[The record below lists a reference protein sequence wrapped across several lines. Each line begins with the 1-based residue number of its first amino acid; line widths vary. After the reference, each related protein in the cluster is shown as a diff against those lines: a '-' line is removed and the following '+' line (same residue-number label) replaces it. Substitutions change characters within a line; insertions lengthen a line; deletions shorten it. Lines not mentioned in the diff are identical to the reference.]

1 MTTSETIAALLG
13 PSLVASGV
21 TLTTVTLPW
30 TAPSFAA
37 LKGIIHEPGVR
48 QFPTSAFGSLYA
60 TFFRELRGRDKNGF
74 KQQN

>member
-1 MTTSETIAALLG
+1 MTTSKTIAALLG

-37 LKGIIHEPGVR
+37 VKGIIHEPGEK
-48 QFPTSAFGSLYA
+48 PTMHPHFCGH
-60 TFFRELRGRDKNGF
+60 LRGTLSSRCHRVKGL
-74 KQQN
+74 